1 MTLTGPTV
9 VYLLCLLTSVG
20 CAVLLQRAWRRTR
33 APLLLWSAAAFALL
47 ALNNLFV
54 VLDLFLL
61 PDVNLLP
68 MRHATALAAVGVLLY
83 GFIWEVD

>member
-20 CAVLLQRAWRRTR
+20 CAFLLQRAWRRTR
-33 APLLLWSAAAFALL
+33 ARLLLWSAAAFALL

-54 VLDLFLL
+54 VTDMLL
-61 PDVNLLP
+61 VREVNLIAL
-68 MRHATALAAVGVLLY
+68 RHASALAAVAVLLY